1 MKIVLNNREEIF
13 EKDSMNVT
21 ELLQAKNFTFKI
33 ITIKLNGKFIKKE
46 DYDTTFIKDGDDVA
60 AIHLLTGG

>member
-1 MKIVLNNREEIF
+1 MKIILNNREEVF
-13 EKDSMNVT
+13 EKDTMNIT
-21 ELLQAKNFTFKI
+21 ELLQVKNFTFKI

-46 DYDTTFIKDGDDVA
+46 DYDVALVKDGDDVA

>member
-1 MKIVLNNREEIF
+1 MKIVLNNRDEVF
-13 EKDSMNVT
+13 EKDAMNVT

-46 DYDTTFIKDGDDVA
+46 DYDATLIKDGDDVA